1 MTSRRWITWGIFL
14 ICALLV
20 FDGLGFVTWQVLRLE
35 RREAQATL
43 ESARQENER
52 LALWRMDFFMAPLLA
67 QESARPYFDYL
78 PFYSAERAY
87 TRMWEQVQPGE
98 VLVASELLI
107 GSRSPSSAGQLV
119 RLYFQIDAQGRFT
132 SPQVPTGNMLDLA
145 ESRFGLAGRIEP
157 NERLLEQ
164 IRRLYIEVAR
174 EEQAR
179 TASRAVG
186 QTPGPAPLKSDRRH
200 DRAAETRPQGVPADE
215 DAEFA
220 RRARSIEQAA
230 APEQRNDA
238 MTLSDATPR
247 AAPPTQGSLSREQA
261 ASGAS
266 EPDSA
271 IRVGN
276 FRPRWLRSGDSANPE
291 LILVRDVMA
300 EGQLVRQCIWIDWPM
315 LRTLLITGV
324 LDLLPDPKLAPITGP
339 EGESASLSRVM
350 ASLPVIL
357 DPGPMPEPGPLGLT
371 WVRATLG
378 ATWLAIVAAV
388 AAIGWVLR
396 ASLVLSE
403 RRGRFVSAVTHE
415 LRTPLTTFCLY
426 TEMLDE
432 GMVDPTAR
440 QSYLATLRSE
450 SRRLAGIVENVLA
463 YARLGRARPR
473 TEGSLPVGDLVEQ
486 VRDVLERRV
495 EQTGGVLQLHLSAGA
510 ASAAVRGEPE
520 SIERILLNLV
530 DNACKYGRIGD
541 EPPGV
546 TLSVSL
552 EHHRVVFRVCDQGPG
567 IAPGERGR
575 VFGAFQRGAVHASHA
590 ESGLGL
596 GLALSRG
603 LADEMGGELTLEPSQ
618 RGACFALRLK
628 VG

>member
-1 MTSRRWITWGIFL
+1 MTSRRWITWGIFV

-35 RREAQATL
+35 RREAQSII

-67 QESARPYFDYL
+67 QESARPYFHYL
-78 PFYSAERAY
+78 PFYPAERAY
-87 TRMWEQVQPGE
+87 TRMWEQVQPGD
-98 VLVASELLI
+98 VLVPSPLLT
-107 GSRSPSSAGQLV
+107 GSRSTSNTGQLI

-145 ESRFGLAGRIEP
+145 EGRFGLAGRIEP

-164 IRRLYIEVAR
+164 VYRLHLEVAR
-174 EEQAR
+174 EEQMRLSAPSGP
-179 TASRAVG
+179 TAQAATDGLNLRAD
-186 QTPGPAPLKSDRRH
+186 QTTGTQAGAVSD
-200 DRAAETRPQGVPADE
+200 

-220 RRARSIEQAA
+220 RRAKSIEQAA
-230 APEQRNDA
+230 TSEMRDA
-238 MTLSDATPR
+238 DPVLTD
-247 AAPPTQGSLSREQA
+247 AAPVATLAMPEKTSRARTVADGSEA
-261 ASGAS
+261 DAS
-266 EPDSA
+266 

-276 FRPRWLRSGDSANPE
+276 FRPHWLRRGESHSPE
-291 LILVRDVMA
+291 LIFVREVWA
-300 EGQLVRQCIWIDWPM
+300 EGQVVRQCIWIDWPM

-324 LDLLPDPKLAPITGP
+324 LDLLPEPKLVPITGP
-339 EGESASLSRVM
+339 EGVSTGLSRVM
-350 ASLPVIL
+350 ASLPVML

-378 ATWLAIVAAV
+378 ATWLAILAAV

-396 ASLVLSE
+396 ASLRLSE

-426 TEMLDE
+426 TEMLE
-432 GMVDPTAR
+432 AGMVDPAAR
-440 QSYLATLRSE
+440 QSYLSTLRSE
-450 SRRLAGIVENVLA
+450 SKRLAGIVENVLA
-463 YARLGRARPR
+463 YARLGRARPK
-473 TEGSLPVGDLVEQ
+473 TDGSLAVGTLIEQ
-486 VRDVLERRV
+486 VRDALERRV
-495 EQTGGVLQLHLSAGA
+495 ERAGGVFQFDLRSEALRLS
-510 ASAAVRGEPE
+510 VRGEPE

-530 DNACKYGRIGD
+530 DNACKYGRRGD
-541 EPPGV
+541 EPPAV
-546 TLSVSL
+546 DLSVSA

-567 IAPGERGR
+567 IAPDERGR
-575 VFGAFQRGAVHASHA
+575 IFGAFQRGVVHASHA

-603 LADEMGGELTLEPSQ
+603 LAEEMGGELNLEPSE
-618 RGACFALRLK
+618 RGACFALRLR

>member
-67 QESARPYFDYL
+67 QESARPYFHYL
-78 PFYSAERAY
+78 PFYPAERAY
-87 TRMWEQVQPGE
+87 TRMWEQVQPGD
-98 VLVASELLI
+98 VLVPSPLLT
-107 GSRSPSSAGQLV
+107 GSRSTSNTGQLI
-119 RLYFQIDAQGRFT
+119 RLYFQVDSQGRFT

-164 IRRLYIEVAR
+164 VYHLHVEAAR
-174 EEQAR
+174 DEQTRTSAR
-179 TASRAVG
+179 TAG
-186 QTPGPAPLKSDRRH
+186 QTAQAATDELSKIDE
-200 DRAAETRPQGVPADE
+200 AAEPQTAAVDQ

-220 RRARSIEQAA
+220 RRVKSIEQAA
-230 APEQRNDA
+230 APENRGVETTLIDA
-238 MTLSDATPR
+238 APVTTYATPESPTRPR
-247 AAPPTQGSLSREQA
+247 ATSDGSEA
-261 ASGAS
+261 EAS
-266 EPDSA
+266 

-276 FRPRWLRSGDSANPE
+276 FRPRWLSFGESQSPE
-291 LILVRDVMA
+291 LIFVRDVWA
-300 EGQLVRQCIWIDWPM
+300 EGQVVRQCIWIDWPM

-324 LDLLPDPKLAPITGP
+324 LDLLPEPKLAPITRP
-339 EGESASLSRVM
+339 ESMSTGLSRVM
-350 ASLPVIL
+350 ASLPVML

-378 ATWLAIVAAV
+378 ATWLAIFAAV

-396 ASLVLSE
+396 ASLLLSE

-432 GMVDPTAR
+432 GMVDPSAR
-440 QSYLATLRSE
+440 QSYLSTLRSE
-450 SRRLAGIVENVLA
+450 SMRLAGIVENVLA
-463 YARLGRARPR
+463 YARLGRARPK
-473 TEGSLPVGDLVEQ
+473 TDGSLPVDVLLDQ
-486 VRDVLERRV
+486 VREVLTRRV
-495 EQTGGVLQLHLSAGA
+495 EQAGGVFQVNLAGEA
-510 ASAAVRGEPE
+510 AATCVRGEAE

-530 DNACKYGRIGD
+530 DNACKYGRQD
-541 EPPGV
+541 DKPPAV
-546 TLSVSL
+546 SLSVSL

-567 IAPGERGR
+567 IAPNERGR
-575 VFGAFQRGAVHASHA
+575 VFGAFQRGAVQASHA

-603 LADEMGGELTLEPSQ
+603 LAEEMGGELTLEPSE
-618 RGACFALRLK
+618 RGACFALRLRA
-628 VG
+628 G